1 MSRERLK
8 RGTLPPAQ
16 EVPNYFFIFYFQ
28 FSVFFIYIKKENG
41 KDSVKVNKDHNFF
54 EYLHVLLL
62 FLVSNKLHKLYE
74 QFG

>member
-1 MSRERLK
+1 MRDSREVHYLRLE
-8 RGTLPPAQ
+8 RYPTS
-16 EVPNYFFIFYFQ
+16 FFFFFFFQ
-28 FSVFFIYIKKENG
+28 FSVFFIYIEKENG
-41 KDSVKVNKDHNFF
+41 NDSGKVNIDHNFF